1 MNTAPF
7 LYDLYEHQN
16 QILDCLKSNKKGYIS
31 SPTASGKTF
40 TFITDSRRF
49 LLPGKVILIVA
60 PQLMLSEQLFSEFDN
75 HLPDVDFYYRQVSSE
90 PKKFERDRK
99 KLKFRITPPKS
110 PTTNIEDIRDT
121 YRIAQKL
128 QKPLILFV
136 TYDSL
141 DRIVSSS
148 IPVDAV
154 YYDEAH
160 NATSSDHF
168 NSVKSMSDHAT
179 HNYFFTAT
187 PRFSQSRSVNG
198 SGMDNVSVYG
208 EQIANVSFQELVDQG
223 IIVSPWI
230 HLVTSDAD
238 TDKMDETSVNLKT
251 IKSIVN
257 NYETDHSD
265 TPAHKILFCAQGTKS
280 IQDLMNAGL
289 QEWATEM
296 GYKVLSIDSVN
307 KGYVDGKRNIN
318 KSEFIKTLNQLGKDP
333 NQKMIVLH
341 YSMLG
346 EGIDVKGF
354 TGVVFLRNTLSKIFT
369 TQSIGRVIRSAPG
382 KKYGIV
388 TIVQHDNNTNES
400 RELIRQ
406 IVDQLFKQGVP
417 VSEIFTEVQGRGKED
432 EIVESLDEDL
442 KKLIRE
448 YHIQFEHNNI
458 LTELLGMN
466 VEEFS
471 F

>member
-7 LYDLYEHQN
+7 LYDLYDHQN

-458 LTELLGMN
+458 LQELLN
-466 VEEFS
+466 IDVEEFS

>member
-1 MNTAPF
+1 MKLRP
-7 LYDLYEHQN
+7 N
-16 QILDCLKSNKKGYIS
+16 QIEIIDALKQNHKGIIT
-31 SPTASGKTF
+31 SPTGSGKTLS
-40 TFITDSRRF
+40 FITDCRRF
-49 LLPGKVILIVA
+49 LQPGKVILIVA
-60 PQLMLSEQLFSEFDN
+60 PQLMLSEQLFKEFDE
-75 HLPDVDFYYRQVSSE
+75 HLSDKDFYYRQVSSD
-90 PKKFERDRK
+90 PKTFQRDRK
-99 KLKFRITPPKS
+99 NLKFRITSPKS
-110 PTTNIEDIRDT
+110 PTTSVEEIRDT

-128 QKPLILFV
+128 KKPLILFV

-141 DRIVSSS
+141 CRVVSSL
-148 IPVDAV
+148 IPIDVA

-160 NATSSDHF
+160 NSTSSDHF
-168 NSVKSMSDHAT
+168 NSVKYMSNHST

-187 PRFSQSRSVNG
+187 PRYSQSRSVDG
-198 SGMDNVSVYG
+198 PGMDNISVYG
-208 EQIANVSFQELVDQG
+208 ENIVNIPFKPLVDQG
-223 IIVSPWI
+223 IIVRPFI
-230 HLVTSDAD
+230 HLLKSDAD

-251 IKSIVN
+251 IKEIVN
-257 NYETDHSD
+257 HYETEHSD

-289 QEWATEM
+289 QKWATEM

-318 KSEFIKTLNQLGKDP
+318 KSEFIKTLNQLGNDP

-346 EGIDVKGF
+346 EGIDIKGF
-354 TGVVFLRNTLSKIFT
+354 TGVVFLRNTLSQIFA

-388 TIVQHDNNTNES
+388 TIVQHESNSDES

-406 IVDQLFKQGVP
+406 IVEQLFKQGVP
-417 VSEIFTEVQGRGKED
+417 VSEIFSEVQGRGKED
-432 EIVESLDEDL
+432 ETIDSLDGDL
-442 KKLIRE
+442 KKLIRNYNIE
-448 YHIQFEHNNI
+448 YEHNNI

-466 VEEFS
+466 TEDFA

>member
-1 MNTAPF
+1 MFQLRPN
-7 LYDLYEHQN
+7 QN
-16 QILDCLKSNKKGYIS
+16 EILDALKQNYKGIIT
-31 SPTASGKTF
+31 SPTGSGKTLS
-40 TFITDSRRF
+40 FITDCRRF
-49 LLPGKVILIVA
+49 LQPEKVILVVV
-60 PQLMLSEQLFSEFDN
+60 PQLMLTEQLFKEFDK
-75 HLPDVDFYYRQVSSE
+75 HLSDVDFYYRQISSE
-90 PKKFERDRK
+90 GKTYQRDRK
-99 KLKFRITPPKS
+99 NLKFRITPPKS
-110 PTTNIEDIRDT
+110 PTTFVEEIRDT

-128 QKPLILFV
+128 KKPLILFV

-141 DRIVSSS
+141 CRVVSSL
-148 IPVDAV
+148 IPIDVA

-160 NATSSDHF
+160 NSTSSDHF
-168 NSVKSMSDHAT
+168 NSVKCMSNHSA

-187 PRFSQSRSVNG
+187 PRYSQSRSVNG
-198 SGMDNVSVYG
+198 PGMDNVSVYG
-208 EQIANVSFQELVDQG
+208 ENIVNIPFKPLLDLG
-223 IIVSPWI
+223 IIVRPFI
-230 HLVTSDAD
+230 HLVKSDAD

-257 NYETDHSD
+257 YYETKHSD

-289 QEWATEM
+289 QEWATKM

-318 KSEFIKTLNQLGKDP
+318 KSEFIKTLNQLGNDP

-341 YSMLG
+341 YAMLG
-346 EGIDVKGF
+346 EGIDIKGF
-354 TGVVFLRNTLSKIFT
+354 TGVVFLRNTLSQIFA

-388 TIVQHDNNTNES
+388 TIVEHENNSNES

-406 IVDQLFKQGVP
+406 IVEQLYQQGIP
-417 VSEIFTEVQGRGKED
+417 VSEIFSEVQGRGKED
-432 EIVESLDEDL
+432 ETLESLDEDL
-442 KKLIRE
+442 KKLIRNYNIE
-448 YHIQFEHNNI
+448 YEHNNI
-458 LTELLGMN
+458 LAEILGRNTED
-466 VEEFS
+466 FA

>member
-1 MNTAPF
+1 MSTIKLMKLRP
-7 LYDLYEHQN
+7 N
-16 QILDCLKSNKKGYIS
+16 QIEILDALKKNNKGLIT
-31 SPTASGKTF
+31 SPTGSGKTLS
-40 TFITDSRRF
+40 FITDCRRF
-49 LLPGKVILIVA
+49 LEEGKVVVVVA
-60 PQLMLSEQLFSEFDN
+60 PQLMLSEQLFGEFDE
-75 HLPDVDFYYRQVSSE
+75 HLSDVDFYYRQISSDS
-90 PKKFERDRK
+90 KTFQRNRK
-99 KLKFRITPPKS
+99 NLKFCITPPKS
-110 PTTNIEDIRDT
+110 PTTVVSEIQNT

-128 QKPLILFV
+128 KKPLILFV

-141 DRIVSSS
+141 DRIVSSL
-148 IPVDAV
+148 IPIDVV

-160 NATSSDHF
+160 NATSSNHF
-168 NSVKSMSDHAT
+168 NSVKFMSNHAA

-187 PRFSQSRSVNG
+187 PRYSQSKSVDG
-198 SGMDNVSVYG
+198 PGMNNINVYG
-208 EQIANVSFQELVDQG
+208 GNIVNIPFKQLVDQG
-223 IIVSPWI
+223 IIVSPFI
-230 HLVTSDAD
+230 HVLESDAD

-251 IKSIVN
+251 IKEIVDR
-257 NYETDHSD
+257 YETKHSD

-318 KSEFIKTLNQLGKDP
+318 KSEFIKTLNQLGNDP

-341 YSMLG
+341 YAMLG
-346 EGIDVKGF
+346 EGIDIKGF
-354 TGVVFLRNTLSKIFT
+354 TGVVFLRNTLSQIFA

-388 TIVQHDNNTNES
+388 TIVEHENNYNES
-400 RELIRQ
+400 QELIRQ
-406 IVDQLFKQGVP
+406 IVEQLFKQGVP

-432 EIVESLDEDL
+432 EIVESLNEDL
-442 KKLIRE
+442 KKLIHN
-448 YHIQFEHNNI
+448 YHIQYKHNNI
-458 LTELLGMN
+458 LQELLGMN
-466 VEEFS
+466 VEDFA

>member
-1 MNTAPF
+1 MFQLRPN
-7 LYDLYEHQN
+7 QN
-16 QILDCLKSNKKGYIS
+16 EILDALKQNYKGIIT
-31 SPTASGKTF
+31 SPTGSGKTLS
-40 TFITDSRRF
+40 FITDCRRF
-49 LLPGKVILIVA
+49 LQPEKVILVVV
-60 PQLMLSEQLFSEFDN
+60 PQLMLTEQLFKEFDK
-75 HLPDVDFYYRQVSSE
+75 HLSDVDFYYRQISSE
-90 PKKFERDRK
+90 GKTYQRDRK
-99 KLKFRITPPKS
+99 NLKFRITPPKS
-110 PTTNIEDIRDT
+110 PTTSVEEIQDT

-128 QKPLILFV
+128 KKPLILFV

-141 DRIVSSS
+141 CRVVSSL
-148 IPVDAV
+148 IPIDVA

-160 NATSSDHF
+160 NSTSSDHF
-168 NSVKSMSDHAT
+168 NSVKCMSNHSA

-187 PRFSQSRSVNG
+187 PRYSQSRSVDG
-198 SGMDNVSVYG
+198 PGMDNVSVYG
-208 EQIANVSFQELVDQG
+208 ENIVNIPFKPLLDLG
-223 IIVSPWI
+223 IIVRPFI
-230 HLVTSDAD
+230 HLVKSDAD

-257 NYETDHSD
+257 YYETKHSD

-296 GYKVLSIDSVN
+296 EYKVLSIDSVN
-307 KGYVDGKRNIN
+307 KGYVDGNRNIN
-318 KSEFIKTLNQLGKDP
+318 KSKFIKTLNKLGDDP

-346 EGIDVKGF
+346 EGIDIKGF
-354 TGVVFLRNTLSKIFT
+354 TGVVFLRNTLSQIFA

-388 TIVQHDNNTNES
+388 TIVEHENNSNES

-406 IVDQLFKQGVP
+406 IVEQLFKQGVP
-417 VSEIFTEVQGRGKED
+417 VSEIFSEVQGRGKED
-432 EIVESLDEDL
+432 ETIDSLDGDL
-442 KKLIRE
+442 KKLIRNYNIE
-448 YHIQFEHNNI
+448 YEHNNI

-466 VEEFS
+466 TEDFA

>member
-1 MNTAPF
+1 
-7 LYDLYEHQN
+7 
-16 QILDCLKSNKKGYIS
+16 
-31 SPTASGKTF
+31 
-40 TFITDSRRF
+40 
-49 LLPGKVILIVA
+49 
-60 PQLMLSEQLFSEFDN
+60 
-75 HLPDVDFYYRQVSSE
+75 
-90 PKKFERDRK
+90 
-99 KLKFRITPPKS
+99 
-110 PTTNIEDIRDT
+110 
-121 YRIAQKL
+121 
-128 QKPLILFV
+128 
-136 TYDSL
+136 
-141 DRIVSSS
+141 
-148 IPVDAV
+148 
-154 YYDEAH
+154 
-160 NATSSDHF
+160 
-168 NSVKSMSDHAT
+168 
-179 HNYFFTAT
+179 
-187 PRFSQSRSVNG
+187 
-198 SGMDNVSVYG
+198 
-208 EQIANVSFQELVDQG
+208 
-223 IIVSPWI
+223 VSPWI

-458 LTELLGMN
+458 LQELLN
-466 VEEFS
+466 IDVEEFS

>member
-1 MNTAPF
+1 MKLRP
-7 LYDLYEHQN
+7 N
-16 QILDCLKSNKKGYIS
+16 QIEIIDALKQNHKGIIT
-31 SPTASGKTF
+31 SPTGSGKTLS
-40 TFITDSRRF
+40 FITDCRRF
-49 LLPGKVILIVA
+49 LQPGKVILIVA
-60 PQLMLSEQLFSEFDN
+60 PQLMLSEQLFKEFDE
-75 HLPDVDFYYRQVSSE
+75 HLSDEDFYYRQVSSD
-90 PKKFERDRK
+90 PKTFQRDRK
-99 KLKFRITPPKS
+99 NLKFRITPPKS
-110 PTTNIEDIRDT
+110 PTTSVEEIRDT

-128 QKPLILFV
+128 KKPLILFV

-141 DRIVSSS
+141 CRVVSSL
-148 IPVDAV
+148 IPIDVA

-160 NATSSDHF
+160 NSTSSDHF
-168 NSVKSMSDHAT
+168 NSVKYMSNHST

-187 PRFSQSRSVNG
+187 PRYSQSRSVDG
-198 SGMDNVSVYG
+198 PGMDNVSVYG
-208 EQIANVSFQELVDQG
+208 ENIVNIPFRQLVNQG
-223 IIVSPWI
+223 IIVSPFI
-230 HLVTSDAD
+230 HLLKSDAD

-251 IKSIVN
+251 IKEIVN
-257 NYETDHSD
+257 HYETEHSD

-289 QEWATEM
+289 QKWATEM

-318 KSEFIKTLNQLGKDP
+318 KSEFIKTLNQLGNDP

-346 EGIDVKGF
+346 EGIDIKGF
-354 TGVVFLRNTLSKIFT
+354 TGVVFLRNTLSQIFA

-388 TIVQHDNNTNES
+388 TIVQHESNSDES

-406 IVDQLFKQGVP
+406 IVEQLFKQGVP
-417 VSEIFTEVQGRGKED
+417 VSEIFSEVQGRGKED
-432 EIVESLDEDL
+432 ETIDSLDGDL
-442 KKLIRE
+442 KKLIRNYNIE
-448 YHIQFEHNNI
+448 YEHNNI
-458 LTELLGMN
+458 LAELLGMN
-466 VEEFS
+466 TEDFA

>member
-458 LTELLGMN
+458 LQELLN
-466 VEEFS
+466 IDVEEFS

>member
-1 MNTAPF
+1 MTTVPF
-7 LYDLYEHQN
+7 LYDLYDHQN

-31 SPTASGKTF
+31 SPTASGKTL

-458 LTELLGMN
+458 LQELLN
-466 VEEFS
+466 IDVEEFS

>member
-1 MNTAPF
+1 MTTVPF
-7 LYDLYEHQN
+7 LYDLYDHQN

-458 LTELLGMN
+458 LQELLN
-466 VEEFS
+466 IDVEEFS

>member
-1 MNTAPF
+1 MFQLRPN
-7 LYDLYEHQN
+7 QN
-16 QILDCLKSNKKGYIS
+16 EILDALKQNYKGIIT
-31 SPTASGKTF
+31 SPTGSGKTLCY
-40 TFITDSRRF
+40 ITDSRRF
-49 LLPGKVILIVA
+49 LQPEKVILVVV
-60 PQLMLSEQLFSEFDN
+60 PQLMLKEQLFNEFDK
-75 HLPDVDFYYRQVSSE
+75 HLSDVDFYYRQVSSE
-90 PKKFERDRK
+90 GKTYQRDRK
-99 KLKFRITPPKS
+99 NLKFRITPPKS
-110 PTTNIEDIRDT
+110 PTTSVEEIQDT

-128 QKPLILFV
+128 KKPLILFV

-141 DRIVSSS
+141 CRVVSSL
-148 IPVDAV
+148 IPIDVA

-160 NATSSDHF
+160 NSTSSDHF
-168 NSVKSMSDHAT
+168 NSVKCMSNHSA

-187 PRFSQSRSVNG
+187 PRYSQSRSVDG
-198 SGMDNVSVYG
+198 PGMDNVSVYG
-208 EQIANVSFQELVDQG
+208 ENIVNIPFKPLLDLG
-223 IIVSPWI
+223 IIVRPFI
-230 HLVTSDAD
+230 HLVKSDAD

-257 NYETDHSD
+257 YYKTKHSD

-296 GYKVLSIDSVN
+296 EYKVLSIDSVN
-307 KGYVDGKRNIN
+307 KGYVDGNRNIN
-318 KSEFIKTLNQLGKDP
+318 KSKFIKTLNKLGDDP

-346 EGIDVKGF
+346 EGIDIKGF
-354 TGVVFLRNTLSKIFT
+354 TGVVFLRNTLSQIFA

-388 TIVQHDNNTNES
+388 TIVEHENNSNES

-406 IVDQLFKQGVP
+406 IVEQLFKQGVP
-417 VSEIFTEVQGRGKED
+417 VSEIFSEVQGRGKED
-432 EIVESLDEDL
+432 ETIDSLDGDL
-442 KKLIRE
+442 KKLIRNYNIE
-448 YHIQFEHNNI
+448 YEHNNI
-458 LTELLGMN
+458 LAELLGRN
-466 VEEFS
+466 TEDFS